1 MLYNMKLKVCIQEMN
16 LEIKKLMLARKFANY
31 RLHMAGITYHTN
43 DINNDIF
50 SQKFDLPS
58 SFN

>member
-1 MLYNMKLKVCIQEMN
+1 MKLKVCIQQMN
-16 LEIKKLMLARKFANY
+16 LKIRKLMLMLARKFANY

-43 DINNDIF
+43 DINNDSF